1 MSEQWDVVPRVS
13 EGKRI
18 EKVTIAYSD
27 GSVEVFPRDF
37 TDKHGEKGKYGESG
51 NAAVLAVYVAGKD
64 GEDYVSVLRGV
75 YNKQLIRVIA
85 RDLEYW

>member
-1 MSEQWDVVPRVS
+1 MGEQWDVVPRVS

-18 EKVTIAYSD
+18 EWVAIAFSD

-37 TDKHGEKGKYGESG
+37 ADKHGEKGKYGESG
-51 NAAVLAVYVAGKD
+51 KAAVLAVYVAGRD

-75 YNKQLIRVIA
+75 YSKQLITVMA
-85 RDLEYW
+85 RDLENW